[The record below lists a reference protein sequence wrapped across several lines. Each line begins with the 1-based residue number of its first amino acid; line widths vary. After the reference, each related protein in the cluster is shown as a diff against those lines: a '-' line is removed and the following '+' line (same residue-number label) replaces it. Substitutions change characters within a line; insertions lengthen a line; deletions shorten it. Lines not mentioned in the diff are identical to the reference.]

1 VDILYFLNSR
11 IAFIRQFYGSASAPF
26 LERKRKIEAGE
37 DPFVPP
43 YSEDGEPPFLDEWL
57 EADESL
63 HILAYSCVSMLA
75 SALHLFLEAW
85 VGQSG
90 VPVGNPLKQS
100 EFKKRGWL
108 SGYKAHFT
116 ARFGIAFENSPAD
129 FKVLEEVVLARNR
142 IEHPSSITDQKTQY
156 STSDMKKLSN
166 PLFVNKTDIS
176 LLNLFEDEEP
186 RWFMPP
192 TLYVTESQLLA
203 ALAEVEKFAEWFDT
217 EVERV
222 VYGHSSKG

>member
-1 VDILYFLNSR
+1 MDIRYFLGSR
-11 IAFIRQFYGSASAPF
+11 IAFIRQFYGSASF
-26 LERKRKIEAGE
+26 TFIERKRKIEARE
-37 DPFVPP
+37 EPFIPR
-43 YSEDGEPPFLDEWL
+43 YSENGEPPFLDEWQ

-90 VPVGNPLKQS
+90 VPIADSLQKS

-108 SGYKAHFT
+108 SVYDAHFT
-116 ARFGIAFENSPAD
+116 AQFGVAFKNGPAD
-129 FKVLEEVVLARNR
+129 LKVLEEVVLARNR
-142 IEHPSSITDQKTQY
+142 IEHPYSITDQKTQY

-166 PLFVNKTDIS
+166 PLFVDKTEIA
-176 LLNLFEDEEP
+176 LLNLSEHEEP

-192 TLYVTESQLLA
+192 TVHVTESQLLT
-203 ALAEVEKFAEWFDT
+203 ALAEVEKFSEWFDT
-217 EVERV
+217 EIAKV
-222 VYGHSSKG
+222 VYGQ

>member
-1 VDILYFLNSR
+1 MVHLSNRQDLTL
-11 IAFIRQFYGSASAPF
+11 AFRSYCSASAPF
-26 LERKRKIEAGE
+26 GELKRRIEAGV

-63 HILAYSCVSMLA
+63 QVLGYSCVSMLA

-90 VPVGNPLKQS
+90 VPVDENS

-108 SGYKAHFT
+108 SGYNAHFT
-116 ARFGIAFENSPAD
+116 ARFGIAFENGPANL
-129 FKVLEEVVLARNR
+129 KLLEEVVLARNR
-142 IEHPSSITDQKTQY
+142 IEHPSSIISERPEY
-156 STSDMKKLSN
+156 STSDMKKLSH
-166 PLFVNKTDIS
+166 PLFVDKTEIA
-176 LLNLFEDEEP
+176 LLDLSKDEEP

-192 TLYVTESQLLA
+192 TVHVTESLLLG
-203 ALAEVEKFAEWFDT
+203 ALTEVEKFAQWFDT
-217 EVERV
+217 EINRV
-222 VYGHSSKG
+222 VYG